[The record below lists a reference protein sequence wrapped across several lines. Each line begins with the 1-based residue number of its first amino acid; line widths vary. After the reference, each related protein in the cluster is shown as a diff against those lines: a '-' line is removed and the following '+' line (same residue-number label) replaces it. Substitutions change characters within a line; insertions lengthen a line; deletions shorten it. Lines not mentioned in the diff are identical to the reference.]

1 MDENEKLPRHQVE
14 ARLAALKSEYD
25 KGQARIHQLEGELTS
40 LRETMLRIS
49 GAILVL
55 QELLAPSASAAPG
68 EQKAESDQ
76 VRAASASALSG
87 KG

>member
-1 MDENEKLPRHQVE
+1 MDENEKLPRQQIE
-14 ARLAALKSEYD
+14 ARLAALKSEYE
-25 KGQARIHQLEGELTS
+25 KGQARIQQIEGELTS

-55 QELLAPSASAAPG
+55 QELLGPPPSAKPREETPDSDRTQTASAFAPG
-68 EQKAESDQ
+68 D
-76 VRAASASALSG
+76 